1 MNKSMV
7 MFIFWS
13 EVSLFGEKCFKKSI
27 MFIEAKIW
35 NQDYLEY
42 VEFDS
47 DFHFLSFLD
56 QKYSFWVNLVRNL
69 VPKTISNK

>member
-35 NQDYLEY
+35 NQELEY

-47 DFHFLSFLD
+47 DFHFFVFFRSEILFLS
-56 QKYSFWVNLVRNL
+56 
-69 VPKTISNK
+69 

>member
-1 MNKSMV
+1 
-7 MFIFWS
+7 
-13 EVSLFGEKCFKKSI
+13 

-56 QKYSFWVNLVRNL
+56 QKYSF
-69 VPKTISNK
+69 